1 MFRYIVTVVYLERA
15 EGAVVE
21 GLSHVDDLLTL
32 NTHKT
37 IKTVQQAESLWGI
50 KKIHSRAISKHS
62 PSENQLVS
70 KLNADSVDTCGS
82 RDTANFLNIN
92 ICADKN
98 LEACMKSPL
107 QYQNL

>member
-37 IKTVQQAESLWGI
+37 IKLKLYSRLGHWGGF
-50 KKIHSRAISKHS
+50 KKYTQEQFQNIPLVKIS
-62 PSENQLVS
+62 
-70 KLNADSVDTCGS
+70 
-82 RDTANFLNIN
+82 
-92 ICADKN
+92 
-98 LEACMKSPL
+98 
-107 QYQNL
+107 